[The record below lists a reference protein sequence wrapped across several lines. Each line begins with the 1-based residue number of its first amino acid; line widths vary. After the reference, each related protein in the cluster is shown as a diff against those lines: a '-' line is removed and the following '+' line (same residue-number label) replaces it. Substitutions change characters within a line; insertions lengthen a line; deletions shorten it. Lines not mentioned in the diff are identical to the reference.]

1 MISVQAYIPSMHKA
15 YIGSKEI
22 TVRSMNPVF
31 ANDED
36 KKRRKSDIES
46 GLYKIFEKYIAT

>member
-1 MISVQAYIPSMHKA
+1 MISAQTYAPSMHKA
-15 YIGSKEI
+15 YIGDREI
-22 TVRSMNPVF
+22 TVRSMKPVF

-36 KKRRKSDIES
+36 KKRRKSDIEN